1 MRARVIPSAVVVAV
15 VTVSLSACGS
25 SSSGTATS
33 GDSSSVSGS
42 ITVFAASSLKETFT
56 TLGKQFEAAYPGT
69 TITFS
74 FGPSSGLAT
83 QITDKAPADVFA
95 SASQKT
101 MDTVVQAGLAPT
113 STVFALN
120 TMAIATPKDPTTP
133 VTSLADLANP
143 AVKVA
148 VCAPDVPC
156 GTAADKLFENNKLTV
171 TPVTREVDVK
181 SVLSKVQ
188 LGEVDAGIVY
198 VTDVKAAG
206 DAVVGIDIPL
216 EQNVTTSYPI
226 TALSGSDNATAAQAF
241 VAYVLSA
248 DARTVLLD
256 AGFTAP

>member
-1 MRARVIPSAVVVAV
+1 MRARLLTATSVAVVAV
-15 VTVSLSACGS
+15 VLSACGS
-25 SSSGTATS
+25 SSGTTA
-33 GDSSSVSGS
+33 GGASVSGT
-42 ITVFAASSLKETFT
+42 ITVFAAASLKESFT
-56 TLGKQFEAAYPGT
+56 TLGEQFEAAYPGT
-69 TITFS
+69 TVTFS

-83 QITDKAPADVFA
+83 QITEKAPADVFA

-101 MDTVVQAGLAPT
+101 MDTVVQAGLTPT

-120 TMAIATPKDPTTP
+120 TLAIATPKDPTTT
-133 VTSLADLANP
+133 VSSLADLADP

-148 VCAPDVPC
+148 VCAADVPC
-156 GTAADKLFENNKLTV
+156 GTAADTLFENNKLTV

-188 LGEVDAGIVY
+188 LGEVDAGVVY
-198 VTDVKAAG
+198 VTDLKAAG
-206 DAVVGIDIPL
+206 DAVVGIDIPV
-216 EQNVTTSYPI
+216 EQNVLTSYPI
-226 TALSGSDNATAAQAF
+226 AALSTSANSATAQAF

>member
-1 MRARVIPSAVVVAV
+1 MRARIFTTAALAVVA
-15 VTVSLSACGS
+15 VSLSACGS
-25 SSSGTATS
+25 ASSGTTTGGA
-33 GDSSSVSGS
+33 SSSVSGS
-42 ITVFAASSLKETFT
+42 ITVFAAASLKESFT
-56 TLGKQFEAAYPGT
+56 TLGQQFEAANPGT

-83 QITDKAPADVFA
+83 QITEKAPADVFA

-113 STVFALN
+113 STVFAIN
-120 TMAIATPKDPTTP
+120 TMAIATPKDPTTT
-133 VTSLADLANP
+133 VSSLADLANP

-148 VCAPDVPC
+148 VCAADVPC
-156 GTAADKLFENNKLTV
+156 GTAADALFENNRLTV

-188 LGEVDAGIVY
+188 LGEVDAGVVY
-198 VTDVKAAG
+198 VTDLKAAG
-206 DAVVGIDIPL
+206 DAVVGIDIPVD
-216 EQNVTTSYPI
+216 QNVLTSYPI
-226 TALSGSDNATAAQAF
+226 ATLSTSANPVTAQAF

-248 DARTVLLD
+248 DARTVLLE

>member
-1 MRARVIPSAVVVAV
+1 MRARIPAAAAAAVVA
-15 VTVSLSACGS
+15 VSLSACGS

-33 GDSSSVSGS
+33 GASSSVSGS
-42 ITVFAASSLKETFT
+42 ITVFAAASLKESFT
-56 TLGKQFEAAYPGT
+56 TLGKQFEAANPGT

-83 QITDKAPADVFA
+83 QITEKAPADVFA

-113 STVFALN
+113 STVFAIN
-120 TMAIATPKDPTTP
+120 TMAIATPTSPTTP
-133 VTSLADLANP
+133 VSSLADLANP

-148 VCAPDVPC
+148 VCAADVPC

-171 TPVTREVDVK
+171 NPVTREVDVK
-181 SVLSKVQ
+181 AVLSKVQ

-206 DAVVGIDIPL
+206 DALVGIDIPL

-226 TALSGSDNATAAQAF
+226 TALSGSANAATAQAF
-241 VAYVLSA
+241 VAYVLSS
-248 DARTVLLD
+248 DAQKVLLE